1 LLAGH
6 EDAFVFFDPRDP
18 HDMADAMAA
27 TLARCYELTQ
37 AQARVHAVLSQR
49 NWQTVAAEYLD
60 VLQEAIA
67 RSAWQDEIRLE
78 KPPAEVLS
86 HG

>member
-1 LLAGH
+1 
-6 EDAFVFFDPRDP
+6 
-18 HDMADAMAA
+18 
-27 TLARCYELTQ
+27 
-37 AQARVHAVLSQR
+37 VHAVLSQR